1 MRIKKAEYI
10 DGHKIKLLFNDGIT
24 KVVDF
29 EQFLSTTRKLL
40 IPLLDLDYF
49 KSFCLD
55 EITICWPNGLDFSPD
70 SLYEIGKDIQE
81 QKKPVKAKPRI
92 GIQRKKSGEK
102 AEIKYQSTALAKRVS
117 KKAKI

>member
-10 DGHKIKLLFNDGIT
+10 NGHKIKLLFNDGIT

-29 EQFLSTTRKLL
+29 ERFLSTTRKLL
-40 IPLLDLDYF
+40 IPLSDLDYF

-70 SLYEIGKDIQE
+70 VLYEVGKEVKEKKKIIQ
-81 QKKPVKAKPRI
+81 QKRRARLPSTSTKLRTNVVAK
-92 GIQRKKSGEK
+92 
-102 AEIKYQSTALAKRVS
+102 S
-117 KKAKI
+117 KH

>member
-1 MRIKKAEYI
+1 MRIKQAEYI

-29 EQFLSTTRKLL
+29 KQFLSTPRKLL
-40 IPLLDLDYF
+40 LPLSDLDYF

-70 SLYEIGKDIQE
+70 VLYEIGKDIDTE
-81 QKKPVKAKPRI
+81 KESPTKKTSQKKSDT
-92 GIQRKKSGEK
+92 KKG
-102 AEIKYQSTALAKRVS
+102 EIKYKVTACAL
-117 KKAKI
+117 KKTRLKKIKD